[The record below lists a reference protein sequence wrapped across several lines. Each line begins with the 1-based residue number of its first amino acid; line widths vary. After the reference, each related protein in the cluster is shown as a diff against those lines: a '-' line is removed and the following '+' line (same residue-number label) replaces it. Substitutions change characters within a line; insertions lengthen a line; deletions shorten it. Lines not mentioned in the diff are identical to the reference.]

1 MTFKQLAHIGLTS
14 WSYEIMAPEK
24 VRRNKHYRE
33 KIRQQLHLHFTRIN
47 RGVYASNTN

>member
-1 MTFKQLAHIGLTS
+1 MQVDEVVKAI
-14 WSYEIMAPEK
+14 EIMAPEK

-47 RGVYASNTN
+47 RGVYTKKT